1 MSKKV
6 VVVDY
11 GIGNVL
17 SVVRAFE
24 YCGANVTLT
33 AEHRGI
39 EKADYLVLPGVGAFA
54 DGMQGLSTRGLIESI
69 QEFCKYERPFLGICL
84 GMQMMMEASE
94 EFGMHDGLGIFKGRV
109 VKIPA
114 VDVNGNMHKVPN
126 VGWYGLKT
134 NNSWENT
141 LLCDFEG
148 ANPEVYVVHSYM
160 ARTEKSI
167 ERAAYYEYGGKHITA
182 MIAKGYLFGCQFH
195 PEKSGKVGLQM
206 INRFLNL

>member
-24 YCGANVTLT
+24 YCGANVVLS
-33 AEHRGI
+33 AEHRCI

-54 DGMQGLSTRGLIESI
+54 DGMQGLRTRKLINSI
-69 QEFCKYERPFLGICL
+69 LEFCKHERPFLGICL

-94 EFGMHDGLGIFKGRV
+94 EFGMNEGLGIFQGRV
-109 VKIPA
+109 VKIPVA
-114 VDVNGNMHKVPN
+114 DMSGNMHKVPN

-134 NNSWENT
+134 DNTWENT
-141 LLCDFEG
+141 LLSDFEG

-160 ARTEKSI
+160 ARTEKNN
-167 ERAAYYEYGGKHITA
+167 ERAAYYECGGKKITA
-182 MIAKGYLFGCQFH
+182 VIAKGYLFGCQFH

-206 INRFLNL
+206 INRFLDI